1 MYGGRCLKLSLDLV
15 HYTTGHGRCDDGGHL
30 YHYKS
35 LVFDKEP
42 VRLLTENKGKHGCH
56 RGILTSAD
64 HYVVVIVDQQPYRLL
79 LKSTDRY

>member
-42 VRLLTENKGKHGCH
+42 
-56 RGILTSAD
+56 A
-64 HYVVVIVDQQPYRLL
+64 RLL
-79 LKSTDRY
+79 LESTGKYCCYRRCSTADAAWRFD